1 MRSARHNLFYVLNF
15 LLRVDY
21 DRAAFK
27 NYRVLVL
34 LVVGIHAG
42 VLPSATLEGP
52 FLRAAGS
59 DGDAVGHDHH
69 LVERESSQ
77 AVFLGWTG

>member
-1 MRSARHNLFYVLNF
+1 M
-15 LLRVDY
+15 
-21 DRAAFK
+21 
-27 NYRVLVL
+27 
-34 LVVGIHAG
+34 GIHAG

-52 FLRAAGS
+52 FLRAAGGH
-59 DGDAVGHDHH
+59 GDADGSGHH

>member
-1 MRSARHNLFYVLNF
+1 MRL
-15 LLRVDY
+15 DY
-21 DRAAFK
+21 DRAAFL
-27 NYRVLVL
+27 NYKFLDL

-52 FLRAAGS
+52 FLRAAGG
-59 DGDAVGHDHH
+59 DGDAVGSGHH